1 MSSIDETKKV
11 AAVVAKEINQDTLCF
26 LVRKQNIDAII
37 GIITCKIG
45 NCIKLLFVKALVY
58 IILFVLIPLCYL
70 KFVMQ

>member
-26 LVRKQNIDAII
+26 PVRKQNIDAII

-45 NCIKLLFVKALVY
+45 NCIKLLLMD
-58 IILFVLIPLCYL
+58 C
-70 KFVMQ
+70 

>member
-1 MSSIDETKKV
+1 MSSTDEIKKV

-45 NCIKLLFVKALVY
+45 NCIKLL
-58 IILFVLIPLCYL
+58 L
-70 KFVMQ
+70 KDC